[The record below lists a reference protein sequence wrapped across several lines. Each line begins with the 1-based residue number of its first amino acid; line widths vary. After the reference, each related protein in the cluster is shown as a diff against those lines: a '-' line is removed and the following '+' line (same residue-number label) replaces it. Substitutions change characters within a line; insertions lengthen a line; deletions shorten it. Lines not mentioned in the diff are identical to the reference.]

1 MDGTNDRYF
10 KNVKK
15 LSGTTA
21 LGLDNSPK
29 VLQILVD
36 ISLRS
41 PVMKRI
47 HLLRSE
53 SQ

>member
-1 MDGTNDRYF
+1 MEGINDRYS
-10 KNVKK
+10 KTVKK

-21 LGLDNSPK
+21 AGFDNSPK

-47 HLLRSE
+47 HSLCS
-53 SQ
+53 